1 MRSRKL
7 LKRDLV
13 EDSDQAEPELA
24 DVLLEKAND
33 TAGSTDNANASKP
46 VEPESTQEDQPIVS
60 RRLRKIKRTM

>member
-24 DVLLEKAND
+24 DVYLEKAND
-33 TAGSTDNANASKP
+33 TAGSTDNANASKL